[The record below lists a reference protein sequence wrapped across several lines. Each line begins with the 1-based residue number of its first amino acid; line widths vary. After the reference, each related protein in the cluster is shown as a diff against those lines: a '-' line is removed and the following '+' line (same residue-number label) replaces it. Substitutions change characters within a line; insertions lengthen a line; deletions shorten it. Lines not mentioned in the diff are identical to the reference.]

1 MNTQIKGQE
10 GYKKNSIFD
19 KMNEAQKMYDQFN
32 WIIK

>member
-10 GYKKNSIFD
+10 GYKKDNMFD
-19 KMNEAQKMYDQFN
+19 RMSEAEQMYDQFN